1 MSDYEHKP
9 NRGTIWKND
18 YKTSENQPDYK
29 GDCLIE
35 TPDGKTHAMD
45 MSAWINETS
54 NGKKYLSFQFQEPYQ
69 GEGKKALDDN
79 KSQSTPVATGDTM
92 TDDDSPF

>member
-18 YKTSENQPDYK
+18 FKTSENQPDYK

-35 TPDGKTHAMD
+35 APDGKTHAMD

-54 NGKKYLSFQFQEPYQ
+54 NGKKIPIVSVPEPYQ

-79 KSQSTPVATGDTM
+79 TKSEYPSCYW
-92 TDDDSPF
+92 